1 MRAMLGKAAEK
12 VGRVATILH
21 CIHAAHLGLEVSRKI
36 PVQQVAAAIKW
47 VEYTTQ
53 QALSIN
59 LEISSPNAL
68 ESNLVRIISLAERK
82 GGTVS
87 GRDVLLSFDS
97 KYRPTSQKVREWF
110 GELEAMKYGEVTEK
124 GSSIRFSLTKT
135 STSSTL
141 AHNPDRASITG
152 VEYTLHSVSTPST
165 LIEQKH
171 KIIADSVEECGG
183 SVEVNLHTLKTS
195 PDIDLRL
202 SVEDVEV
209 FTSSTETSHPLMM
222 SCTTEPA
229 KFVEQIKKAIA
240 NFDRPLA
247 LEIEEALKGKA
258 KAKLRDE
265 VKDCLAPSET
275 RNFKLLAKAGFLQGT
290 RVKYV
295 GDSKYAEQ
303 YEGLELRVHSMD
315 GYFEIACLKPDGS
328 LTTWLKPEELEKL

>member
-21 CIHAAHLGLEVSRKI
+21 CIHAAYLGLEVSRKI

-124 GSSIRFSLTKT
+124 GSSIRFSLAKT

-141 AHNPDRASITG
+141 AQNPDTVSITG

-171 KIIADSVEECGG
+171 KIIGNSVEECGG
-183 SVEVNLHTLKTS
+183 SVDVNLHTLKTS

-209 FTSSTETSHPLMM
+209 FTSCPEVSQPSDSEH
-222 SCTTEPA
+222 TTKPTNSNSAA
-229 KFVEQIKKAIA
+229 KPRTFE
-240 NFDRPLA
+240 
-247 LEIEEALKGKA
+247 
-258 KAKLRDE
+258 
-265 VKDCLAPSET
+265 
-275 RNFKLLAKAGFLQGT
+275 
-290 RVKYV
+290 V
-295 GDSKYAEQ
+295 GDRVVIAEVGSIHQGQHGKVVSVGYGSRKTYYLVRLDKKSHNLNEVIVQVPKGSKDTF
-303 YEGLELRVHSMD
+303 LM
-315 GYFEIACLKPDGS
+315 
-328 LTTWLKPEELEKL
+328 KL